1 MINVP
6 IALTLLRL
14 CLIPVIIFTLFLQHW
29 QLAFRLLLIAVAT
42 DFLDGFL
49 ARQLN
54 QATKIGALLDHLSD
68 KILIISLFITF
79 LFIPVLVPIW
89 LLVLILV
96 KEIVMLAVVGVLV
109 RKRHIVMITP
119 LAIGKVAMAVQM
131 LFALW
136 VIALQI
142 WSLPLHSWVIAGVT
156 IFVVLSTVFYGMVG
170 WQLIQRKS

>member
-49 ARQLN
+49 ARKLN

-79 LFIPVLVPIW
+79 LLVSVPTW
-89 LLVLILV
+89 LLVLVLV
-96 KEIVMLAVVGVLV
+96 KETVMLALVGILV
-109 RKRHIVMITP
+109 RRKHIVMITP
-119 LAIGKVAMAVQM
+119 LAIGKVAMAMQM

-136 VIALQI
+136 VIASQV
-142 WSLPLHSWVIAGVT
+142 WSLPLHAWVIWAVT
-156 IFVVLSTVFYGMVG
+156 LFVVLSILFYGMVG
-170 WQLIQRKS
+170 WQLLQRKS